1 MFPTRFSLAEILVL
15 AGGAIAIRRCQP
27 VTRISARCSGT
38 QLAREACASITA
50 QYMDALREW
59 GSSDPRTISLKLDL
73 RKIIA
78 KQLGVSVDMV

>member
-1 MFPTRFSLAEILVL
+1 
-15 AGGAIAIRRCQP
+15 
-27 VTRISARCSGT
+27 
-38 QLAREACASITA
+38 
-50 QYMDALREW
+50 MDALREW